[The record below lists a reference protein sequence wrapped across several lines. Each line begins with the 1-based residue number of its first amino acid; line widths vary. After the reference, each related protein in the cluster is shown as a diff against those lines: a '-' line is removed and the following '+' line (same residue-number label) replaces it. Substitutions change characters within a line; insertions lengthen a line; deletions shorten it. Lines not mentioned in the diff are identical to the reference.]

1 LGARS
6 FIYIKSF
13 CTLGIVDIKQLINSE
28 YEKEQVIM
36 DVCCAMLAGYEY
48 YDVLVKQLAP

>member
-1 LGARS
+1 M
-6 FIYIKSF
+6 FNPIK
-13 CTLGIVDIKQLINSE
+13 KQIINSE